1 MVLADGLR
9 RLAGNTAGLYTVVK
23 ETVAFKTQ
31 TARSG
36 FACAHPVLKRAV

>member
-1 MVLADGLR
+1 MVLAASLKL
-9 RLAGNTAGLYTVVK
+9 LAGNTAGLQTVVK